1 VELHFE
7 AKIEHQ
13 RKEMVYM
20 EVSNMA
26 FKHIQ
31 TDLKEGVATL
41 TLNRA
46 PLNWLNIE
54 MMEEINIF
62 FEGLLKEKSLK
73 LLVIQAAGKAFS
85 VGVEVADHMGDLA
98 PKMIDVFHRMFRLM
112 DALKVPS
119 LAVVNG
125 SALGGGCELALYC
138 DMVIATEKS
147 KFGQPEIQVGVFPPI
162 AALVFPRIIG
172 RKKAMEIILTGDTIS
187 AQEASVLGLI
197 NKVVSEASLGQEVN
211 AFVEKF
217 TKLSGLV
224 LKLTKEATLAG
235 LNDDMDKGLKA
246 IEKIYLNQLMK
257 THDAMEGL
265 KAFLEKR
272 KPTWK
277 NE

>member
-1 VELHFE
+1 
-7 AKIEHQ
+7 
-13 RKEMVYM
+13 M
-20 EVSNMA
+20 SS
-26 FKHIQ
+26 KHIQ
-31 TDLKEGVATL
+31 TDLKDGVATL

-54 MMEEINIF
+54 MMEEINTF
-62 FEGLLKEKSLK
+62 FEGLLKEKVLK

-162 AALVFPRIIG
+162 AALVFPRLIG
-172 RKKAMEIILTGDTIS
+172 RKKAMELILTGDTVS

-235 LNDDMDKGLKA
+235 LNDDLDKGLKA

>member
-1 VELHFE
+1 
-7 AKIEHQ
+7 
-13 RKEMVYM
+13 
-20 EVSNMA
+20 MA
-26 FKHIQ
+26 SKHIQ
-31 TDLKEGVATL
+31 TDLKDGVATL

-46 PLNWLNIE
+46 PLNWLSIE
-54 MMEEINIF
+54 MMEEINTF

-85 VGVEVADHMGDLA
+85 VGVEVADHLGDLA
-98 PKMIDVFHRMFRLM
+98 PKMIDIFHRMFRLM

-162 AALVFPRIIG
+162 AALVFPRLIG
-172 RKKAMEIILTGDTIS
+172 RKKAMELILTGDTIS
-187 AQEASVLGLI
+187 AQEASALGLI

-257 THDAMEGL
+257 SQDAMEGL
-265 KAFLEKR
+265 KAFIEKR

>member
-1 VELHFE
+1 
-7 AKIEHQ
+7 
-13 RKEMVYM
+13 MT
-20 EVSNMA
+20 

-31 TDLKEGVATL
+31 TELKEGVATV

-54 MMEEINIF
+54 MMEEFNSH
-62 FEGLLKEKSLK
+62 LSSLMTEKSLR

-85 VGVEVADHMGDLA
+85 VGVEVADHLGDLA
-98 PKMIDVFHRMFRLM
+98 PKMIETFHRMFRLM

-138 DMVIATEKS
+138 DMVLATEKA

-162 AALVFPRIIG
+162 AALIFPRIMG
-172 RKKAMEIILTGDTIS
+172 RKKAMELILAGDTIS
-187 AQEASVLGLI
+187 AQEAYGLGLV
-197 NKVVSEASLGQEVN
+197 NKVVPEASLAQEVGS
-211 AFVEKF
+211 FIGKF
-217 TKLSGLV
+217 AKLSGMV

-235 LNDDMDKGLKA
+235 LNDDMDQGLRS
-246 IEKIYLNQLMK
+246 IEKIYLDKLMK
-257 THDAMEGL
+257 THDALEGL

-277 NE
+277 DN

>member
-1 VELHFE
+1 
-7 AKIEHQ
+7 
-13 RKEMVYM
+13 
-20 EVSNMA
+20 MA
-26 FKHIQ
+26 SKHIQ
-31 TDLKEGVATL
+31 TDLKDGVATL

-46 PLNWLNIE
+46 PLNWLSIE
-54 MMEEINIF
+54 MMEEINTF

-85 VGVEVADHMGDLA
+85 VGVEVADHLGDLA
-98 PKMIDVFHRMFRLM
+98 PKMIDIFHRMFRLM

-162 AALVFPRIIG
+162 AALVFPRLIG
-172 RKKAMEIILTGDTIS
+172 RKKAMELILTGDTIS
-187 AQEASVLGLI
+187 AQEASALGLI

-217 TKLSGLV
+217 TRLSGLV

-265 KAFLEKR
+265 KAFIEKR

>member
-1 VELHFE
+1 
-7 AKIEHQ
+7 
-13 RKEMVYM
+13 
-20 EVSNMA
+20 MA
-26 FKHIQ
+26 SKHIQ
-31 TDLKEGVATL
+31 TDLKDGVATL

-46 PLNWLNIE
+46 PLNWLSIE
-54 MMEEINIF
+54 MMEEINTF

-85 VGVEVADHMGDLA
+85 VGVEVADHLGDLA
-98 PKMIDVFHRMFRLM
+98 PKMIDIFHRMFRLM

-162 AALVFPRIIG
+162 AALVFPRLIG
-172 RKKAMEIILTGDTIS
+172 RKKAMELILTGDTIS
-187 AQEASVLGLI
+187 AQEASALGLI

-257 THDAMEGL
+257 SQDAMEGL
-265 KAFLEKR
+265 KAFIEKR
-272 KPTWK
+272 KPIWK